1 MPNDQLPQKYI
12 EKKKIGEENFIDDHI
27 LYF

>member
-12 EKKKIGEENFIDDHI
+12 EKKKIGEEKSINVHI